1 MSENEK
7 TRDKK
12 IIVCPWK
19 MTITKEEHDEI
30 RTLASLE
37 RVMLTVTQTFT
48 SFSNCAYRACP
59 FFDSTLD
66 RCTRVDK

>member
-7 TRDKK
+7 IRDKK

-37 RVMLTVTQTFT
+37 RVTLTITQTFT

-59 FFDSTLD
+59 FFDCILD